1 MLRTL
6 ARSCAMFAA
15 NAAGSCNTSAAG
27 TPIGNAPLRPV
38 INIAERLKV
47 SELVLGVGRRQAA
60 DQVVQH
66 VLIEGLQVGDFL
78 GGLFQLG
85 FTQADALGERPAQ
98 AAPPRT
104 TRTS

>member
-1 MLRTL
+1 MRMLRTL

-47 SELVLGVGRRQAA
+47 TS
-60 DQVVQH
+60 
-66 VLIEGLQVGDFL
+66 
-78 GGLFQLG
+78 LFS
-85 FTQADALGERPAQ
+85 ASAVARPL
-98 AAPPRT
+98 
-104 TRTS
+104 TRLSSTY